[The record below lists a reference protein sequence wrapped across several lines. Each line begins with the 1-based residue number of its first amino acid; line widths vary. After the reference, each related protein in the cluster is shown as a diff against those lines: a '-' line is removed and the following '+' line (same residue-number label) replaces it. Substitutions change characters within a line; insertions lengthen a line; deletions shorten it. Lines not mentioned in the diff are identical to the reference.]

1 MAMSDSRKRQNLV
14 ARPLDMALVKSQWV
28 PAGLAADAA
37 RSHREPPFINARKCS
52 LSSPGMTYLSFPVK
66 TSEGS

>member
-1 MAMSDSRKRQNLV
+1 MVNSGRNLTVNSDSRKRQNLI

-37 RSHREPPFINARKCS
+37 RSHREQPFMNARI
-52 LSSPGMTYLSFPVK
+52 
-66 TSEGS
+66 